1 MKNEIKK
8 HTLDCQSV
16 QTFEQQVSFQLTGAK
31 ATQGMHKVQEIKS
44 KKLALNITK
53 TICTQ
58 HVNIR
63 KNYTPKKG
71 LTNTSIVS

>member
-1 MKNEIKK
+1 M
-8 HTLDCQSV
+8 

-53 TICTQ
+53 NICTQ

-63 KNYTPKKG
+63 KNYTPKKSVDKYFHHFIIFIMF
-71 LTNTSIVS
+71 LV